1 MVWNADL
8 SFPLSE
14 LEYFLLILTRMSMF
28 IFAAP
33 FFGQR
38 NVPQMLRAAFAVLVS
53 FVLYEAITPHQY
65 VEYETIL
72 EYTMLVLKEAI
83 TGLLIGLAASWAMQ
97 IAAFAGQIVDTDI
110 GFAMVAQM
118 DPATQM
124 NVTVTGYLYQY
135 AFLLIFMVTGMHRW
149 QLRAMAESF
158 TLIPLGHAEFALDKL
173 NTAFISFISAYV
185 MLGFRISLPIFC
197 VTLMLNCLLGIM
209 AKVSP
214 QMNMF
219 AVGMQIKVL
228 CGLCVLFLTVRLL
241 PRAADLIFAEMQ
253 VAVSRFVSILG
264 GTA

>member
-1 MVWNADL
+1 
-8 SFPLSE
+8 
-14 LEYFLLILTRMSMF
+14 MF

-38 NVPQMLRAAFAVLVS
+38 NVPQMLRAAFAVLTS

-65 VEYETIL
+65 VEYETML
-72 EYTMLVLKEAI
+72 EYTAIVLKEAI

-124 NVTVTGYLYQY
+124 NTTVTGYLYQY
-135 AFLLIFMVTGMHRW
+135 AFMLIFMVTGMHRW
-149 QLRAMAESF
+149 LLQAMAESF
-158 TLIPLGHAEFALDKL
+158 TLIPVGKAEIALEQL
-173 NTAFISFISAYV
+173 NTAFISFISEYV

-219 AVGMQIKVL
+219 AVGMQIKVMT
-228 CGLCVLFLTVRLL
+228 GLIVLFLTMRLL
-241 PRAADLIFAEMQ
+241 PRASELVFAEMQ
-253 VAVSRFVSILG
+253 MAVRRFVSIMG
-264 GTA
+264 GAA